1 MKFEE
6 YKHKVFAEHPGV
18 KEEYDKLNYRKGKR
32 ICFLAE
38 LWDVDKLIIGD
49 KVFDFDEWFS
59 HSFVNLE
66 KKIKSGDV
74 YVAEPYKEDN
84 PDLNNETVPVDDMF
98 CEMMNWAVRYALG
111 RRTYAASDTAGYM
124 MRVLKLLDDQ
134 TIYVMLRDIEEQ
146 EKIGNLGHECD
157 AAEWMKL
164 KEAIQ
169 KEIERRKNGDH

>member
-6 YKHKVFAEHPGV
+6 YKQKAFAEHPEV
-18 KEEYDKLNYRKGKR
+18 KEEYDKL
-32 ICFLAE
+32 
-38 LWDVDKLIIGD
+38 
-49 KVFDFDEWFS
+49 KVP
-59 HSFVNLE
+59 
-66 KKIKSGDV
+66 
-74 YVAEPYKEDN
+74 A
-84 PDLNNETVPVDDMF
+84 DDMF

-134 TIYVMLRDIEEQ
+134 TVYVMLRDIEEQ

-169 KEIERRKNGDH
+169 KEIERRRNNGDH

>member
-6 YKHKVFAEHPGV
+6 YKQKAFAGNPDV
-18 KEEYDKLNYRKGKR
+18 KEEYDKL
-32 ICFLAE
+32 
-38 LWDVDKLIIGD
+38 
-49 KVFDFDEWFS
+49 KVP
-59 HSFVNLE
+59 
-66 KKIKSGDV
+66 
-74 YVAEPYKEDN
+74 A
-84 PDLNNETVPVDDMF
+84 DDMF